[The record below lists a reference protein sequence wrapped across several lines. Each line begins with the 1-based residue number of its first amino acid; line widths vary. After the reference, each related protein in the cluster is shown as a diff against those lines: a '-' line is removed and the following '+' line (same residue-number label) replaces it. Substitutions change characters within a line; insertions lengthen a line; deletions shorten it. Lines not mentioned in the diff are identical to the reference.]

1 MNGKNILRIALDEID
16 STNLYAKRRRGENED
31 MIVTAR
37 RQTGGMGTKGR
48 SFSSDE
54 GGVYLTYLRFFDDFP
69 AERAFEIMIGGA
81 VAVCETAK
89 AYGLEPKIKWPN
101 DILVGGKKL
110 AGILIENTLSGGRIR
125 SSLMGI
131 GLNVRN
137 PLPAELRDIAVTMRE
152 LGATPSVEE
161 VTERLVAELQIPRS
175 IVEYKK
181 HLGFVGER
189 IALTVG
195 EKRTSARLLTVDE
208 RGNLS
213 VEIEGEKRRFSFGE
227 VSICKKA

>member
-213 VEIEGEKRRFSFGE
+213 VEIEGEERRFSFGE